1 MLATN
6 SRKGMGPSNTATQA
20 MFKGISL
27 RSSERKA
34 ASIPDRRR
42 LRTGGCLFMGGR
54 LQASRRRRLQTTG
67 VVGHGAG
74 LVRPIVELVKV
85 RVAPQVPEFECQ
97 KIEFLILHRD
107 RGVVA
112 PMGGF
117 REIFSQRCFQGSHNS
132 SRDFIKAYISDCRLF
147 PIVPAV
153 KRKMCR
159 WTDQEDCFTCYAF
172 TR

>member
-67 VVGHGAG
+67 AVGHGAG
-74 LVRPIVELVKV
+74 FVRPIVEFVEL

-97 KIEFLILHRD
+97 KIEFLVFDRD
-107 RGVVA
+107 RRVVA

-117 REIFSQRCFQGSHNS
+117 REIFSQGRFQGSHYNTS
-132 SRDFIKAYISDCRLF
+132 TIIIRA
-147 PIVPAV
+147 
-153 KRKMCR
+153 
-159 WTDQEDCFTCYAF
+159 
-172 TR
+172 